1 MDTIIEQL
9 KEVLEEDQI
18 LTEEPMRKH
27 TTFRIGGPADIFV
40 IPKTIEDVAKV
51 CAIAGKEEIP
61 LFVLGNGS
69 TLLVADQGMD
79 GIVLQIYK
87 NFSGISA
94 DGNELTIKAGTL
106 LSTAAKAA
114 LAEGLTGFEFE
125 EVFREPLGERLS

>member
-51 CAIAGKEEIP
+51 DRKS
-61 LFVLGNGS
+61 V
-69 TLLVADQGMD
+69 V
-79 GIVLQIYK
+79 
-87 NFSGISA
+87 
-94 DGNELTIKAGTL
+94 
-106 LSTAAKAA
+106 
-114 LAEGLTGFEFE
+114 
-125 EVFREPLGERLS
+125 